1 MHVNP
6 KLYTKCP
13 SHALNSITKSV
24 LVIWQVNNQAL
35 VVLSLYVNDLVIVS
49 CDFQYLEHCK
59 TIKLNE
65 KFAMIDKG
73 TFHIVL

>member
-6 KLYTKCP
+6 KLYTKCL
-13 SHALNSITKSV
+13 SQALNSITKSV

-35 VVLSLYVNDLVIVS
+35 VVLSLYVDDLVIVS
-49 CDFQYLEHCK
+49 CDLQYLEHCK
-59 TIKLNE
+59 TKLNE
-65 KFAMIDKG
+65 NFAMIDKW

>member
-1 MHVNP
+1 M
-6 KLYTKCP
+6 
-13 SHALNSITKSV
+13 

-49 CDFQYLEHCK
+49 CDLQYLEHCK

-65 KFAMIDKG
+65 KIAMIEKG